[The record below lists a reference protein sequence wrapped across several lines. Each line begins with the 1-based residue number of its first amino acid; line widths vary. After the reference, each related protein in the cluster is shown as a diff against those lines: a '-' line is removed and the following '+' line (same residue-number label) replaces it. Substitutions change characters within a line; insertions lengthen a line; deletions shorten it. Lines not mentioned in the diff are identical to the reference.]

1 VFRLGSKLTT
11 QVAALLLSTGLL
23 QLQAQTTT
31 NPGVTISVTSSA
43 NPSVFADPVTF
54 TIAVTAPTSTAPV
67 PTGTV
72 TARVAADLPG
82 LVFLGEGALDGSG
95 KAVITVPQLP
105 GPLATPPWGLPAG
118 SDAITFSYSGD
129 TTYKV
134 AQSIFTQFVKK
145 ADTTSTAAENTSSQP
160 LVLTATV
167 SIDEPT
173 ASSSPFV
180 VPGDLSN
187 SAPTGTVQ
195 FLDGNPLTA
204 SVRLLGTATLEA
216 SGLFTSTATLTV
228 TTAPESLYVVYG
240 GDSNYNGSV
249 SPHVVGTGK
258 GTVNLTV
265 TSSAAQP
272 TFAEPVTFNI
282 VAAPAS
288 SGTSAPS
295 GTVTASLL
303 GLFNLGS
310 ATLDGTG
317 KGSLTVPAGAATIL
331 PWGLPA
337 GSNAITF
344 SYSGDANY
352 SPAQTL
358 FTQMVDKAATAT
370 TATVSPSSTTITA
383 TVSIDEPSVSPIAF
397 ALPGANA
404 AVSNPTGMVQFLND
418 NTVVGTAPLTP
429 NGHFQSAATLMV
441 AQPFASSAVLTA
453 VYNGDA
459 NYTGSTS
466 PPATVPNL
474 PSVTV
479 GVQSSVNPATF
490 AEPVTLT
497 ITVAP
502 AVQGNVIPTGN
513 VQAAVLGSD
522 IIGAATL
529 DSTGSATITVPSQI
543 PVPNSLATLPW
554 GLATGSNV
562 IIVSYSG
569 DSNFAP
575 GETAFTQVVNQADT
589 STTVVPAPV
598 ATSVNEAVYVATVS
612 IDEASVSKTAF
623 RIPAPGNLSTSPT
636 GNVDFYD
643 GTTLIQSVALT
654 PSSLFQS
661 EAILRTTTMPASVRA
676 VYNGDVNY
684 KGSSSQSVGLGNG
697 AVTVTLASSA
707 NPATYG
713 AALTIQATVTPATPG
728 PTPTGTLQF
737 FDGTQNL
744 NWTAT
749 LDSSGHGVLQ
759 LPIPEATPLVCALI
773 CPPPADV
780 LVLGGGSNSI
790 TAQYSGDVNYAAA
803 TSSPLAQQITKAPT
817 STTVSVVAELFG
829 VPTGSGLT
837 ATVADTQPPSGG
849 PYHFSAMTASG
860 VVEGNPTGTVTFYS
874 ASTSIGTGNLMPS
887 FTESVASTAALNT
900 SNTTASGSFSASYPG
915 DANFQPS
922 SSPIPIATSVSL
934 TASPNPSNTFQSVSL
949 TATISSASATPAP
962 TGQVFFL
969 DGSTVLGIAVVSGD
983 KATLTT
989 IFTTA
994 GAHSLTAKYSGDAY
1008 YQGSTSAVY
1017 TQTVNSTTTPTD
1029 TMELAVSTAKSVFGQ
1044 HVILFARVVG
1054 NVSTPPTGTVNFF
1067 DGSMNIGSENLE
1079 FSQAYLVVTFAV
1091 GTHSI
1096 TASWAGD
1103 SNWPAATSAAVTL
1116 TVARAASRVFLTSF
1130 NSEWTAVVMAAPP
1143 GEGTPTGSV
1152 QFVDTVTQAVL
1163 ATANLTGGIAT
1174 VTLTSV
1180 TDPLQAVYSGDSNF
1194 KPSKS
1199 RTPSEE
1205 PTHRRR

>member
-1 VFRLGSKLTT
+1 
-11 QVAALLLSTGLL
+11 VAALLLSTALF

-43 NPSVFADPVTF
+43 NPSVFAEPVTF
-54 TIAVTAPTSTAPV
+54 TIAVAAPTSTGSV

-72 TARVAADLPG
+72 TAALGATLPG

-95 KAVITVPQLP
+95 KAVITVPPQP
-105 GPLATPPWGLPAG
+105 SPLATPPWGLPTG
-118 SDAITFSYSGD
+118 SDSITFSYSGD
-129 TTYKV
+129 TTYKT
-134 AQSIFTQFVKK
+134 AQSTFTQFVKK
-145 ADTTSTAAENTSSQP
+145 AATTTTAAENTSSQP
-160 LVLTATV
+160 LLLTATV
-167 SIDEPT
+167 SIDEPSVS
-173 ASSSPFV
+173 ASPFV
-180 VPGDLSN
+180 VPGNLSD
-187 SAPTGTVQ
+187 SVPSGTVQ
-195 FLDGNPLTA
+195 FLAGNPLNNA
-204 SVRLLGTATLEA
+204 VALLGTATLQA

-228 TTAPESLYVVYG
+228 TTVPASLYVVYG
-240 GDSNYNGSV
+240 GDTNYNGSV
-249 SPHVVGTGK
+249 SPYVTGTGS

-265 TSSAAQP
+265 TSSVAQP
-272 TFAEPVTFNI
+272 SFAEPVTFNI

-288 SGTSAPS
+288 SGASTPS
-295 GTVTASLL
+295 GTVIASLL

-310 ATLDGTG
+310 VTLDGTG
-317 KGSLTVPAGAATIL
+317 KGSLTAPAGAASTL

-352 SPAQTL
+352 SPAQTV
-358 FTQMVDKAATAT
+358 FTQTVVKAATT
-370 TATVSPSSTTITA
+370 TAATVSASSISITA
-383 TVSIDEPSVSPIAF
+383 TVSISEPSVSPIAF

-404 AVSNPTGMVQFLND
+404 GVSNPTGNVQFLNG
-418 NTVVGTAPLTP
+418 NTVIGTASLIP
-429 NGHFQSAATLMV
+429 NGHFQSAATLTV

-453 VYNGDA
+453 VYGGDA

-474 PSVTV
+474 PAVTV
-479 GVQSSVNPATF
+479 GVQSSVNPSTF

-502 AVQGNVIPTGN
+502 VAQGNVIPTGN

-522 IIGAATL
+522 LIGAATL
-529 DSTGSATITVPSQI
+529 DSTGSATVIVPPQFPFAS
-543 PVPNSLATLPW
+543 PVAPW
-554 GLATGSNV
+554 GLATGPNS
-562 IIVSYSG
+562 ITLTYSG

-575 GETAFTQVVNQADT
+575 GQTTLTQVVNQANT
-589 STTVVPAPV
+589 STTAGLAPGTSSTSG
-598 ATSVNEAVYVATVS
+598 ATIVATVS

-643 GTTLIQSVALT
+643 GTTLIKSVALT
-654 PSSLFQS
+654 PSALFQS
-661 EAILRTTTMPASVRA
+661 NAVLVTASVPTSFRA

-684 KGSSSQSVGLGNG
+684 NGSSSQSVGLGNG

-713 AALTIQATVTPATPG
+713 AALTIQAAVTPATAG
-728 PTPTGTLQF
+728 PVPTGTLQF

-744 NWTAT
+744 NWIAT
-749 LDSSGHGVLQ
+749 LDSSGRGVLQ

-773 CPPPADV
+773 CPPPANV
-780 LVLGGGSNSI
+780 LVLGGGPNSI

-803 TSSPLAQQITKAPT
+803 TSSPLTQQITKAPT
-817 STTVSVVAELFG
+817 ITTVSAFAAAFG
-829 VPTGSGLT
+829 VPMESGLT

-849 PYHFSAMTASG
+849 PYRFSAMTATG
-860 VVEGNPTGTVTFYS
+860 TVEGDPTGMVTFYS
-874 ASTSIGTGNLMPS
+874 GSTSIGTGNLIPTVM
-887 FTESVASTAALNT
+887 ESVASTAELNT
-900 SNTTASGSFSASYPG
+900 SNTTTSGSFSASYPG

-934 TASPNPSNTFQSVSL
+934 TASPNPSNTDQSVTL
-949 TATISSASATPAP
+949 TATMTSPSATPAP

-969 DGSTVLGIAVVSGD
+969 DGSTALGTAPVSGN

-989 IFTTA
+989 TFTTA

-1017 TQTVNSTTTPTD
+1017 TQTVNSSTTPTD
-1029 TMELAVSTAKSVFGQ
+1029 ILELAVSTVTPVFGQ
-1044 HVILFARVVG
+1044 HVVLFARVVG
-1054 NVSTPPTGTVNFF
+1054 NISTPPTGTVNFF
-1067 DGSMNIGSENLE
+1067 DGSTNIGSANLE

-1091 GTHSI
+1091 GSHSI

-1116 TVARAASRVFLTSF
+1116 TVTRAESRVFLTSF
-1130 NSEWTAVVMAAPP
+1130 NSEWTALVTAAPP

-1163 ATANLTGGIAT
+1163 ATANLTGGIAS

-1180 TDPLQAVYSGDSNF
+1180 TDPLQAMYSGDSDF
-1194 KPSKS
+1194 SPSKS

>member
-1 VFRLGSKLTT
+1 MFRLGSKFTT
-11 QVAALLLSTGLL
+11 QIAALLLATALF

-31 NPGVTISVTSSA
+31 NPGVAISVASSA
-43 NPSVFADPVTF
+43 NPSVFAQPVTF
-54 TIAVTAPTSTAPV
+54 TIAVAAPTSSGPV

-72 TARVAADLPG
+72 TATLPG
-82 LVFLGEGALDGSG
+82 PVFLGEGALDGSG
-95 KAVITVPQLP
+95 KAVITVPQQP
-105 GPLATPPWGLPAG
+105 SPLATPPWGLPAG
-118 SDAITFSYSGD
+118 SNSITFAYSGD
-129 TTYKV
+129 TTYKA
-134 AQSIFTQFVKK
+134 AQSTFTQFVNK

-160 LVLTATV
+160 LLLTATV
-167 SIDEPT
+167 KISEP
-173 ASSSPFV
+173 SVSGSPFV

-187 SAPTGTVQ
+187 SVPTGTVQ
-195 FLDGNPLTA
+195 FLDGNPLNNA
-204 SVRLLGTATLEA
+204 VKLLGTVPLQP

-228 TTAPESLYVVYG
+228 TTAPASLYVVYA
-240 GDSNYNGSV
+240 GDNNYNGSV
-249 SPHVVGTGK
+249 SPPVGGTGK

-288 SGTSAPS
+288 SGASTPS

-317 KGSLTVPAGAATIL
+317 KGSLTVPAGAASTP

-352 SPAQTL
+352 SPAQTV
-358 FTQMVDKAATAT
+358 FTQTVVKAATAT
-370 TATVSPSSTTITA
+370 AATVSPSSTSITA
-383 TVSIDEPSVSPIAF
+383 TVSISEPSVSPIAF

-404 AVSNPTGMVQFLND
+404 GVSNPTGMVQFLNG
-418 NTVVGTAPLTP
+418 NTVIGTAPLTP

-441 AQPFASSAVLTA
+441 AQPFASSADLTA
-453 VYNGDA
+453 VYGGDA

-474 PSVTV
+474 PAVTV
-479 GVQSSVNPATF
+479 GVQSSVNPSTF

-502 AVQGNVIPTGN
+502 AAHSSVIPTGN
-513 VQAAVLGSD
+513 VQASVLGSD
-522 IIGAATL
+522 AIGTATL
-529 DSTGSATITVPSQI
+529 DTTGSATMTVPPQI
-543 PVPNSLATLPW
+543 PTANPVVPW
-554 GLATGSNV
+554 GLATGSNL
-562 IIVSYSG
+562 ITVSYSG

-575 GETAFTQVVNQADT
+575 GQTTLTQVVNQANT
-589 STTVVPAPV
+589 STLAGLAPGTSSTSG
-598 ATSVNEAVYVATVS
+598 ATIAVTVS

-636 GNVDFYD
+636 GNVDIYD
-643 GTTLIQSVALT
+643 GTTLIKSVPLT
-654 PSSLFQS
+654 SSSLFQS
-661 EAILRTTTMPASVRA
+661 NAVLVTASVPASVRA

-684 KGSSSQSVGLGNG
+684 KGSSSQSVGVGTG

-707 NPATYG
+707 NPAIYG
-713 AALTIQATVTPATPG
+713 AALTIQATVTPATTG

-759 LPIPEATPLVCALI
+759 IPIPEATPQVCFLI
-773 CPPPADV
+773 CPPPAHV
-780 LVLGGGSNSI
+780 LVLGGGANSI

-803 TSSPLAQQITKAPT
+803 TSSPLTQTITKAPT
-817 STTVSVVAELFG
+817 STSVSGFAAAFG
-829 VPTGSGLT
+829 LPMESGLT

-849 PYHFSAMTASG
+849 PYSFSAMTASG
-860 VVEGNPTGTVTFYS
+860 AVEGNPTGTVTFYS
-874 ASTSIGTGNLMPS
+874 GSTSIGTGNLIPS
-887 FTESVASTAALNT
+887 VTENVASTAELNT
-900 SNTTASGSFSASYPG
+900 SNTTTSGSFSASYPG

-934 TASPNPSNTFQSVSL
+934 TASPNPSNTFQSVTL
-949 TATISSASATPAP
+949 TATISTSSATPAP

-969 DGSTVLGIAVVSGD
+969 DGSSVVGIAAVSGD
-983 KATLTT
+983 KAILATT
-989 IFTTA
+989 FTTA

-1017 TQTVNSTTTPTD
+1017 TQTVNSTTAPTD
-1029 TMELAVSTAKSVFGQ
+1029 TLELNVSTATAVFGQ
-1044 HVILFARVVG
+1044 HVVLFARVVG
-1054 NVSTPPTGTVNFF
+1054 NISTPPTGKVNFF
-1067 DGSMNIGSENLE
+1067 DGSTNIGSANLA
-1079 FSQAYLVVTFAV
+1079 FSSAYLVVSFAV
-1091 GTHSI
+1091 GSHSI

-1116 TVARAASRVFLTSF
+1116 TVTRAASRVFLTSF
-1130 NSEWTAVVMAAPP
+1130 NSEWTAVVMAVPP
-1143 GEGTPTGSV
+1143 GEGTPGGSV

-1163 ATANLTGGIAT
+1163 ATANLTGGIAS
-1174 VTLTSV
+1174 VTLTAV

-1194 KPSKS
+1194 SPSKS
-1199 RTPSEE
+1199 RTPPEE
-1205 PTHRRR
+1205 ATRPRR